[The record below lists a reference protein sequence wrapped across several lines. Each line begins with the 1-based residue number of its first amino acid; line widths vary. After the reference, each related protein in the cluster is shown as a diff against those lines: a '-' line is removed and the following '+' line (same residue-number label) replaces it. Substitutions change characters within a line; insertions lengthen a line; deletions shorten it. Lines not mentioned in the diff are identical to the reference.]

1 MNAHKAKLR
10 AHWCMPQTQRV
21 IKGSFGILHTQMNK
35 YLVWILI
42 AYIASMPLTAVAQD
56 QALITAA
63 DSSFAAADYA
73 QLITDCDVALAEF
86 PDTAFLY
93 YYRGLALSFFG
104 NDAAAMADLNKA
116 ISLEATFP
124 EPFLAR
130 ARIHYA
136 RGDREQAHKDIRQCL
151 KRDAGMREAYLL
163 RAEIYLD
170 EGVLGEAWNDLET
183 ARRMVPRDP
192 EVYCLRSEYYL
203 MYGDAAKA
211 VKEAG
216 TAIKLA
222 PDDALGY
229 VAQAMAFEALGD
241 FVNAKSDIDFAIQLE
256 PQEYS
261 LLNTRAMILD
271 AMGDREAALKDL
283 ERYIAK
289 DSLAWDAYFTRAW
302 FSMQDSAWQAAEQD
316 LFAAQR
322 LQPEESSIP
331 DQLGYLYL
339 LMGEYAKAKA
349 VLDSLVI
356 QDSENAFARAN
367 LGYARL
373 QLGDPD
379 GALKD
384 IQQAIK
390 LDDLEPRAYFYR
402 SAVYHALKKP
412 TKACEDLQTAEEL
425 GFIDYY
431 GEAELKAMKKKACD

>member
-1 MNAHKAKLR
+1 
-10 AHWCMPQTQRV
+10 
-21 IKGSFGILHTQMNK
+21 MNK
-35 YLVWILI
+35 PLMWMLIGCLALMPLSSIAQNLDLI
-42 AYIASMPLTAVAQD
+42 A
-56 QALITAA
+56 AA
-63 DSSFAAADYA
+63 DSSFEAGDYE
-73 QLITDCDVALAEF
+73 QLIADCDAALTEF

-93 YYRGLALSFFG
+93 YYRGVALSFVG
-104 NDAAAMADLNKA
+104 NDDAAMTDLNKA
-116 ISLEATFP
+116 IALESAFP

-136 RGDREQAHKDIRQCL
+136 RGDREQAHKDIRLCL

-241 FVNAKSDIDFAIQLE
+241 FVNAKSDIDLAIQLE
-256 PQEYS
+256 PQEYN

-289 DSLAWDAYFTRAW
+289 DSLAWDAYFTRSW

-316 LFAAQR
+316 LFVAQR
-322 LQPEESSIP
+322 LQPELVSIA

-339 LMGEYAKAKA
+339 LMGEYAKAKS
-349 VLDSLVI
+349 VLDTLVAK
-356 QDSENAFARAN
+356 DSENAFARAN
-367 LGYARL
+367 LGYVRL

-384 IQQAIK
+384 IQHAIK
-390 LDDLEPRAYFYR
+390 LDDLEPRAYYYR
-402 SAVYHALKKP
+402 GAVYHALKKP

-431 GEAELKAMKKKACD
+431 GEAELKALKKKACD